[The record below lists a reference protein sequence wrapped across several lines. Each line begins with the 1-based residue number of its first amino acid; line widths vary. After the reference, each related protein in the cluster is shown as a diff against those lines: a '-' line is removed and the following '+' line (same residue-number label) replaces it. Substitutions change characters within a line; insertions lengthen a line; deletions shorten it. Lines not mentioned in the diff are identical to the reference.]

1 MTAIYLQPGS
11 VFAEDFRVQRALK
24 EGGMGAVYV
33 AEQLS
38 VGAPRALKLM
48 QPQLVRDP
56 IMRKRFE
63 QESRIGARIASDHVV
78 QVVAAGVDGATGYP
92 WMAMELLEGADLDT
106 VLERRGALPPP
117 EVQEIFKQLCHA
129 LAAAHAAG
137 IVHREPTVPSRKGSS
152 FFRARRDAW
161 EDRRPPRWARRSPH
175 IRAARWQVG
184 PVAAAC
190 SLRWSPL
197 IAPFGGECRITAR
210 RARLR

>member
-1 MTAIYLQPGS
+1 MTAIHLQPGS
-11 VFAEDFRVQRALK
+11 IFAEDFRVLRALK

-78 QVVAAGVDGATGYP
+78 QVVAAGVDSTTGYP

-137 IVHREPTVPSRKGSS
+137 IVHREPTVPSTAGSS
-152 FFRARRDAW
+152 FFRARR
-161 EDRRPPRWARRSPH
+161 
-175 IRAARWQVG
+175 AA
-184 PVAAAC
+184 
-190 SLRWSPL
+190 
-197 IAPFGGECRITAR
+197 
-210 RARLR
+210 

>member
-137 IVHREPTVPSRKGSS
+137 IVHREPTVSSKEGAS
-152 FFRARRDAW
+152 FFRPRRTAW
-161 EDRRPPRWARRSPH
+161 EDCRPSPQ
-175 IRAARWQVG
+175 AGAKPEQ
-184 PVAAAC
+184 PVA
-190 SLRWSPL
+190 
-197 IAPFGGECRITAR
+197 
-210 RARLR
+210 